1 MTLKLLANCFS
12 NKALFFGEQYVL
24 FLYFCASNY
33 FPMMRMRIICIL
45 LGLFLLAGCGE
56 KKNTKQSF
64 DPTIPV
70 EISIIEQTDDNSFRN
85 YVGTVKS
92 EMKLPVSFPLGGTLT
107 GVYVKNGQHV
117 KKGALIARVDETS
130 AKSLHDAALATLNQ
144 AEDGYNRLK
153 QVHDEGGIPD
163 VRWVQMETDLEKAR
177 QTEIT
182 TRKHLSECTLRAPQD
197 GYISMEEHTTGEN
210 LLPSAP
216 FCHIID
222 MNKMVVEFSV
232 PEKEVGVIQIGDK
245 AEATFPGLDN
255 MTRTIEII
263 DKSFVSN
270 PMGHTYTIKARV
282 PVENKDILPGMVV
295 KIQLSLSE
303 ASGIVV
309 PSSCVLTMPEGA
321 DVWTVKNGK
330 AYRRNIKVD
339 GFVKNGVVVESGLES
354 GDTIITVGYQKLY
367 NGAKVSF

>member
-1 MTLKLLANCFS
+1 MKYKTLLITALSALL
-12 NKALFFGEQYVL
+12 L
-24 FLYFCASNY
+24 
-33 FPMMRMRIICIL
+33 I
-45 LGLFLLAGCGE
+45 GCGN
-56 KKNTKQSF
+56 KKAQKRTF
-64 DPTIPV
+64 DPIIPV
-70 EISIIEQTDDNSFRN
+70 EISVIEQSNDNNLRN
-85 YVGTVKS
+85 YVGTTKS
-92 EMKLPVSFPLGGTLT
+92 EMELPVSFPLGGKLT
-107 GVYVKNGQHV
+107 GIYVKNGQHV
-117 KKGALIARVDETS
+117 KKGTVIARVDATS
-130 AKSLHDAALATLNQ
+130 AKSIHDAALATLNQ

-182 TRKHLSECTLRAPQD
+182 ARKHLNECTLIAPQE
-197 GYISMEEHTTGEN
+197 GFISMDKHTTGEN
-210 LLPSAP
+210 MLPTTP
-216 FCHIID
+216 FCRIID
-222 MNKMVVEFSV
+222 MNKMIVEFSV
-232 PEKEVGVIQIGDK
+232 PEKEIGIIQIGDK
-245 AEATFPGLDN
+245 AEASFPGLN
-255 MTRTIEII
+255 NLSKTLEII

-270 PMGHTYTIKARV
+270 PMGHTYTIKAKV
-282 PVENKDILPGMVV
+282 PVENKDILPGMVA
-295 KIQLSLSE
+295 KIKLSLSE

-330 AYRRNIKVD
+330 AYRRNIKVG

>member
-1 MTLKLLANCFS
+1 MKYKTLLLT
-12 NKALFFGEQYVL
+12 ALSALVL
-24 FLYFCASNY
+24 
-33 FPMMRMRIICIL
+33 M
-45 LGLFLLAGCGE
+45 GCGN
-56 KKNTKQSF
+56 KKAQKQAF
-64 DPTIPV
+64 DPILPV
-70 EISIIEQTDDNSFRN
+70 EISVISQTDDNSLRN
-85 YVGTVKS
+85 YVGTTKS
-92 EMKLPVSFPLGGTLT
+92 EMELPVSFPLGGKLT
-107 GVYVKNGQHV
+107 GIYVKNGQHV
-117 KKGALIARVDETS
+117 KKGTVIARVDATS
-130 AKSLHDAALATLNQ
+130 AKSIHDAALATLNQ

-182 TRKHLSECTLRAPQD
+182 ARKHLNECTLIAPQD
-197 GYISMEEHTTGEN
+197 GFISMDKHTTGEN
-210 LLPSAP
+210 MLPTTP
-216 FCHIID
+216 FCRIID
-222 MNKMVVEFSV
+222 MNKMIVEFSV
-232 PEKEVGVIQIGDK
+232 PEKEIGIIQIGDT
-245 AEATFPGLDN
+245 AEVTFPGLDN
-255 MTRTIEII
+255 LTKTIEII

-270 PMGHTYTIKARV
+270 PMGHTYTIKAKV
-282 PVENKDILPGMVV
+282 PVENKDILPGMVA
-295 KIQLSLSE
+295 KIKLSLSE

-330 AYRRNIKVD
+330 AYRRNIKVG

>member
-1 MTLKLLANCFS
+1 MKYKTLLLT
-12 NKALFFGEQYVL
+12 ALSALVL
-24 FLYFCASNY
+24 
-33 FPMMRMRIICIL
+33 M
-45 LGLFLLAGCGE
+45 GCGN
-56 KKNTKQSF
+56 KKAQKQAF
-64 DPTIPV
+64 DPILPV
-70 EISIIEQTDDNSFRN
+70 EISVISQTDDNSLRN
-85 YVGTVKS
+85 YVGTTKS
-92 EMKLPVSFPLGGTLT
+92 EMELPVSFAMGGKLT
-107 GVYVKNGQHV
+107 GIYVKNGQHV
-117 KKGALIARVDETS
+117 KKGTVIARVDATS
-130 AKSLHDAALATLNQ
+130 AKSIHDAALATLNQ

-182 TRKHLSECTLRAPQD
+182 ARKHLNECTLIAPQD
-197 GYISMEEHTTGEN
+197 GFISMDKHTTGEN
-210 LLPSAP
+210 MLPTTP
-216 FCHIID
+216 FCRIID
-222 MNKMVVEFSV
+222 MNKMIVEFSV
-232 PEKEVGVIQIGDK
+232 PEKEIGIIQIGDT
-245 AEATFPGLDN
+245 AEVTFPGLDN
-255 MTRTIEII
+255 LTKTIEII

-270 PMGHTYTIKARV
+270 PMGHTYTIKAKV
-282 PVENKDILPGMVV
+282 PVENKDILPGMVA

-330 AYRRNIKVD
+330 AYRRNIKVG
-339 GFVKNGVVVESGLES
+339 GFVKNGVVVESGLQS

>member
-1 MTLKLLANCFS
+1 MRFKSLLFI
-12 NKALFFGEQYVL
+12 ALSSLL
-24 FLYFCASNY
+24 FL
-33 FPMMRMRIICIL
+33 
-45 LGLFLLAGCGE
+45 GCGE
-56 KKNTKQSF
+56 KKPQQVF

-70 EISIIEQTDDNSFRN
+70 EISVIEQSYDNNLRN

-92 EMKLPVSFPLGGTLT
+92 EMKLPVTTPLGGTLT
-107 GVYVKNGQHV
+107 GIYVKNGQHV
-117 KKGALIARVDETS
+117 KKGAVLARVDETT
-130 AKSLHDAALATLNQ
+130 ARSLHDAALASLHQ

-153 QVHDEGGIPD
+153 QLHDEGGIPD

-177 QTEIT
+177 QAEIS
-182 TRKHLSECTLRAPQD
+182 TRKHLNECTLRAPQD
-197 GYISMEEHTTGEN
+197 GYISMEDRTIGES
-210 LLPSAP
+210 LLPSSP

-232 PEKEVGVIQIGDK
+232 PEKEIGVIQIGDK

-255 MTRTIEII
+255 MTKTIEIV

-282 PVENKDILPGMVV
+282 PVEDKDILPGMVV

-321 DVWTVKNGK
+321 DVWTLKNGK
-330 AYRRNIKVD
+330 AYRRNIKVS
-339 GFVKNGVVVESGLES
+339 GFVKNGVVVDSGLNN
-354 GDTIITVGYQKLY
+354 GDTIVTVGYQKLY

>member
-1 MTLKLLANCFS
+1 MKYKTLLITALSALL
-12 NKALFFGEQYVL
+12 L
-24 FLYFCASNY
+24 
-33 FPMMRMRIICIL
+33 I
-45 LGLFLLAGCGE
+45 GCGN
-56 KKNTKQSF
+56 KKAQKQAF
-64 DPTIPV
+64 NPILPV
-70 EISIIEQTDDNSFRN
+70 EISVISQTDDNSLRN
-85 YVGTVKS
+85 YVGTTKS
-92 EMKLPVSFPLGGTLT
+92 EMELPLSFPLGGKLT
-107 GVYVKNGQHV
+107 GIYVKNGQHV
-117 KKGALIARVDETS
+117 KKGTVIARVDATS
-130 AKSLHDAALATLNQ
+130 AKSIHDAALATLNQ

-182 TRKHLSECTLRAPQD
+182 ARKHLNECTLIAPQE
-197 GYISMEEHTTGEN
+197 GFISMDKHTTGEN
-210 LLPSAP
+210 MLPTTP
-216 FCHIID
+216 FCRIID
-222 MNKMVVEFSV
+222 MNKMIVEFSV
-232 PEKEVGVIQIGDK
+232 PEKEIGIIQIGDK
-245 AEATFPGLDN
+245 AEASFPGLN
-255 MTRTIEII
+255 NLSKTLEII

-270 PMGHTYTIKARV
+270 PMGHTYTIKAKV
-282 PVENKDILPGMVV
+282 PVENKDILPGMVA
-295 KIQLSLSE
+295 KIKLSLSE

-330 AYRRNIKVD
+330 AYRRNIKVG

>member
-1 MTLKLLANCFS
+1 MKYNTLLLT
-12 NKALFFGEQYVL
+12 VL
-24 FLYFCASNY
+24 SA
-33 FPMMRMRIICIL
+33 
-45 LGLFLLAGCGE
+45 FLLIGCGN
-56 KKNTKQSF
+56 KKAQKELF
-64 DPTIPV
+64 DPILPV
-70 EISIIEQTDDNSFRN
+70 EISVISQTDDNSLRN

-92 EMKLPVSFPLGGTLT
+92 EMELPVSFSLGGKLT
-107 GVYVKNGQHV
+107 GIYVKNGQHV
-117 KKGALIARVDETS
+117 KKGTLIARVDETA
-130 AKSLHDAALATLNQ
+130 AKSIHDAALATLNQ

-182 TRKHLSECTLRAPQD
+182 SRKNLNECTLRAPQE
-197 GYISMEEHTTGEN
+197 GYISMDEHTTGEN
-210 LLPSAP
+210 LLPSAT
-216 FCHIID
+216 FCRIID
-222 MNKMVVEFSV
+222 MNKIIVEFSV
-232 PEKEVGVIQIGDK
+232 PEKEIGIIQVGDK

-255 MTRTIEII
+255 MTKTIEII

-270 PMGHTYTIKARV
+270 PMGHTYTIKAKV
-282 PVENKDILPGMVV
+282 SVENKDILPGMVA
-295 KIQLSLSE
+295 KIKLSLSE

-330 AYRRNIKVD
+330 AYRRNIKVG
-339 GFVKNGVVVESGLES
+339 GFVKNGVVVDSGLQS

>member
-1 MTLKLLANCFS
+1 MKYN
-12 NKALFFGEQYVL
+12 
-24 FLYFCASNY
+24 
-33 FPMMRMRIICIL
+33 IL
-45 LGLFLLAGCGE
+45 LIAALSTLLLTGCG
-56 KKNTKQSF
+56 KKKAQKQTF

-70 EISIIEQTDDNSFRN
+70 EISIIEQTDDNNFRN
-85 YVGTVKS
+85 YVGTTKS
-92 EMKLPVSFPLGGTLT
+92 GMELPVSFPLGGTLT
-107 GVYVKNGQHV
+107 NIYVKNGQHV

-130 AKSLHDAALATLNQ
+130 AKSLHDAALATLHQ

-153 QVHDEGGIPD
+153 QLHDEGGIPD

-182 TRKHLSECTLRAPQD
+182 TRKHLNECTLRAPQE
-197 GYISMEEHTTGEN
+197 GIISMGERVTGEN
-210 LLPSAP
+210 LTPSAP

-222 MNKMVVEFSV
+222 INKMIVEFSV
-232 PEKEVGVIQIGDK
+232 PEKEISLIQIGDK
-245 AEATFPGLDN
+245 AEATFPGLN
-255 MTRTIEII
+255 NLSKTIEII

-270 PMGHTYTIKARV
+270 PLGHTYTLKAKV
-282 PVENKDILPGMVV
+282 PVENKDILPGMVA
-295 KIQLSLSE
+295 KIKLSLLE

-321 DVWTVKNGK
+321 DVWTLKNGK
-330 AYRRNIKVD
+330 AYRRNIKVG
-339 GFVKNGVVVESGLES
+339 GFVRNGVVVESGLQS

>member
-1 MTLKLLANCFS
+1 MNIKHLLVF
-12 NKALFFGEQYVL
+12 ALAV
-24 FLYFCASNY
+24 S
-33 FPMMRMRIICIL
+33 
-45 LGLFLLAGCGE
+45 LLAGCRE
-56 KKNTKQSF
+56 RSSQKKKHF

-70 EISIIEQTDDNSFRN
+70 EIAVIEHTDDNSFRN

-107 GVYVKNGQHV
+107 GIYVKNGQHV
-117 KKGALIARVDETS
+117 KKGTLIASVDET
-130 AKSLHDAALATLNQ
+130 AARSLHDAALASLNQ
-144 AEDGYNRLK
+144 AEDGYRRLK

-177 QTEIT
+177 QAEIT
-182 TRKHLSECTLRAPQD
+182 ARKRLSDCTLRAPQD
-197 GYISMEEHTTGEN
+197 GYISMSEHSTGEI
-210 LLPSAP
+210 LHPSEA

-222 MNKMVVEFSV
+222 MGKMVVEFSV
-232 PEKEVGVIQIGDK
+232 PEKEIGVIQIGDK
-245 AEATFPGLDN
+245 AEATFPGLNN
-255 MTRTIEII
+255 MKRTIEIA

-270 PMGHTYTIKARV
+270 PLGHTYTIKARV
-282 PVENKDILPGMVV
+282 PVEDKDILPGMVA
-295 KIQLSLSE
+295 KILLSLSE
-303 ASGIVV
+303 TSGIVV

-330 AYRRNIKVD
+330 AYRRNIKVG
-339 GFVKNGVVVESGLES
+339 GFVKNGVVVDSGLES

>member
-1 MTLKLLANCFS
+1 MKHKTLLITALSALL
-12 NKALFFGEQYVL
+12 L
-24 FLYFCASNY
+24 
-33 FPMMRMRIICIL
+33 I
-45 LGLFLLAGCGE
+45 GCGN
-56 KKNTKQSF
+56 KKAQKQTF
-64 DPTIPV
+64 DPILPV
-70 EISIIEQTDDNSFRN
+70 EISVISQSNDNNLRN
-85 YVGTVKS
+85 YVGTTKS
-92 EMKLPVSFPLGGTLT
+92 EMELPVSFPLGGKLT
-107 GVYVKNGQHV
+107 GIYVKNGQHV
-117 KKGALIARVDETS
+117 KKGTVIARVDATS
-130 AKSLHDAALATLNQ
+130 AKSIHDAALATLNQ

-182 TRKHLSECTLRAPQD
+182 ARKHLNECTLIAPQE
-197 GYISMEEHTTGEN
+197 GFISMDKHTTGEN
-210 LLPSAP
+210 MLPTTP
-216 FCHIID
+216 FCRIID
-222 MNKMVVEFSV
+222 MNKMIVEFSV
-232 PEKEVGVIQIGDK
+232 PEKEIGIIQIGDK
-245 AEATFPGLDN
+245 AEASFPGLN
-255 MTRTIEII
+255 NLSKTLEII

-270 PMGHTYTIKARV
+270 PMGHTYTIKAKV
-282 PVENKDILPGMVV
+282 PVENKDILPGMVA
-295 KIQLSLSE
+295 KIKLSLSE

-330 AYRRNIKVD
+330 AYRRNIKVG

>member
-1 MTLKLLANCFS
+1 MKYKTLLITALSALL
-12 NKALFFGEQYVL
+12 L
-24 FLYFCASNY
+24 
-33 FPMMRMRIICIL
+33 I
-45 LGLFLLAGCGE
+45 GCGN
-56 KKNTKQSF
+56 KKAQKQTF
-64 DPTIPV
+64 DPIIPV
-70 EISIIEQTDDNSFRN
+70 EISVIEQSNDNNLRN
-85 YVGTVKS
+85 YVGTTKS
-92 EMKLPVSFPLGGTLT
+92 EMELPVSFPLGGKLT
-107 GVYVKNGQHV
+107 GIYVKNGQHV
-117 KKGALIARVDETS
+117 KKGTVIARVDATS
-130 AKSLHDAALATLNQ
+130 AKSIHDAALATLNQ

-182 TRKHLSECTLRAPQD
+182 ARKHLNECTLIAPQE
-197 GYISMEEHTTGEN
+197 GFISMDKHTTGEN
-210 LLPSAP
+210 MLPTTP
-216 FCHIID
+216 FCRIID
-222 MNKMVVEFSV
+222 MNKMIVEFSV
-232 PEKEVGVIQIGDK
+232 PEKEIGIIQIGDK
-245 AEATFPGLDN
+245 AEASFPGLN
-255 MTRTIEII
+255 NLTKTLEII

-270 PMGHTYTIKARV
+270 PMGHTYTIKAKV
-282 PVENKDILPGMVV
+282 PVEDKKILPGMVA
-295 KIQLSLSE
+295 KIKLSLSE

-330 AYRRNIKVD
+330 AYRRNIKVG

>member
-1 MTLKLLANCFS
+1 MKYKTLLITALSALL
-12 NKALFFGEQYVL
+12 L
-24 FLYFCASNY
+24 
-33 FPMMRMRIICIL
+33 I
-45 LGLFLLAGCGE
+45 GCGN
-56 KKNTKQSF
+56 KKAQKQTF
-64 DPTIPV
+64 DPIIPV
-70 EISIIEQTDDNSFRN
+70 EISVIEQSNDNNLRN
-85 YVGTVKS
+85 YVGTTKS
-92 EMKLPVSFPLGGTLT
+92 EMELPVSFPLGGKLT
-107 GVYVKNGQHV
+107 GIYVKNGQHV
-117 KKGALIARVDETS
+117 KKGTVIARVDATS
-130 AKSLHDAALATLNQ
+130 AKSIHDAALATLNQ

-182 TRKHLSECTLRAPQD
+182 ARKHLNECTLIAPQE
-197 GYISMEEHTTGEN
+197 GFISMDKHTTGEN
-210 LLPSAP
+210 MLPTTP
-216 FCHIID
+216 FCRIID
-222 MNKMVVEFSV
+222 INKMIVEFSV
-232 PEKEVGVIQIGDK
+232 PEKEIGIIQIGDT
-245 AEATFPGLDN
+245 AEVTFPGLDN
-255 MTRTIEII
+255 LTKTIEII

-270 PMGHTYTIKARV
+270 PMGHTYTIKAKV
-282 PVENKDILPGMVV
+282 PVENKDILPGMVA
-295 KIQLSLSE
+295 KIKLSLSE

-330 AYRRNIKVD
+330 AYRRNIKVG

>member
-1 MTLKLLANCFS
+1 MKYKTLLITALSALL
-12 NKALFFGEQYVL
+12 L
-24 FLYFCASNY
+24 
-33 FPMMRMRIICIL
+33 I
-45 LGLFLLAGCGE
+45 GCGN
-56 KKNTKQSF
+56 KKAQKQTF
-64 DPTIPV
+64 DPIIPV
-70 EISIIEQTDDNSFRN
+70 EISVIEQSNGNNLRN
-85 YVGTVKS
+85 YVGTTKS
-92 EMKLPVSFPLGGTLT
+92 EMELPVSFPLGGKLT
-107 GVYVKNGQHV
+107 GIYVKNGQHV
-117 KKGALIARVDETS
+117 KKGTVIARVDATS
-130 AKSLHDAALATLNQ
+130 AKSIHDAALATLNQ

-182 TRKHLSECTLRAPQD
+182 ARKHLNECTLIAPQE
-197 GYISMEEHTTGEN
+197 GFISMDKHTTGEN
-210 LLPSAP
+210 MLPTTP
-216 FCHIID
+216 FCRIID
-222 MNKMVVEFSV
+222 MNKMIVEFSV
-232 PEKEVGVIQIGDK
+232 PEKEIGIIQIGDK
-245 AEATFPGLDN
+245 AEASFPGLN
-255 MTRTIEII
+255 NLTKTLEII

-270 PMGHTYTIKARV
+270 PMGHTYTIKAKV
-282 PVENKDILPGMVV
+282 PVENKDILPGMVA
-295 KIQLSLSE
+295 KIKLSLSE

-330 AYRRNIKVD
+330 AYRRNIKVG

>member
-1 MTLKLLANCFS
+1 MKYKTLLITALSALL
-12 NKALFFGEQYVL
+12 L
-24 FLYFCASNY
+24 
-33 FPMMRMRIICIL
+33 I
-45 LGLFLLAGCGE
+45 GCGN
-56 KKNTKQSF
+56 KKAQKQTF
-64 DPTIPV
+64 DPIIPV
-70 EISIIEQTDDNSFRN
+70 EISVIEQSNDNNLRN
-85 YVGTVKS
+85 YVGTTKS
-92 EMKLPVSFPLGGTLT
+92 EMELPVSFPLGGKLT
-107 GVYVKNGQHV
+107 GIYVKNGQHV
-117 KKGALIARVDETS
+117 KKGTVIARVDATS
-130 AKSLHDAALATLNQ
+130 AKSIHDAALATLNQ

-182 TRKHLSECTLRAPQD
+182 ARKHLNECTLIAPQE
-197 GYISMEEHTTGEN
+197 GFISMDKHTTGEN
-210 LLPSAP
+210 MLPTTP
-216 FCHIID
+216 FCRIID
-222 MNKMVVEFSV
+222 MNKMIVEFSV
-232 PEKEVGVIQIGDK
+232 PEKEIGIIQIGDK
-245 AEATFPGLDN
+245 AEASFPGLN
-255 MTRTIEII
+255 NLSKTLEII

-270 PMGHTYTIKARV
+270 PMGHTYTIKAKV

-309 PSSCVLTMPEGA
+309 PSSCVLTMPEDA

-330 AYRRNIKVD
+330 AYRRNIKVG